1 MAFNLDRCDSDVEED
16 YIDMEVTSFTNL
28 VRKTLNN
35 NPREFEF
42 QMSHLCALEID
53 TTTSPADELFYK
65 GKLLPLHLPPRL
77 QMVQKLLEDYTFDD
91 EFYST
96 PLATGTLPTP
106 VTSNTPFESCTVSPA
121 ESCHV
126 SKELNP
132 EDYFLN
138 YSDSVEQEE
147 EEEDDDDEKKKSWTR
162 KLRLIK
168 QSSLGTKIKASRA
181 YLRSFF
187 GKTSCSDESSCASSA
202 ARVADESSVLR
213 YSRVKPFGQTKTER
227 PKKQSS
233 GSVSGSH
240 RRSFSVSMRRQ
251 PAKCSNNKSSNSL
264 GFRPLQFL
272 KRSTSS
278 SSEIENS
285 IQGAILHCKQSQQQK
300 QKQYSVNDV
309 GFCTLTASRMAARDD
324 QERAQMF
331 RGY

>member
-1 MAFNLDRCDSDVEED
+1 MAINQERCDSDVEED

-28 VRKTLNN
+28 VRETLNN
-35 NPREFEF
+35 NNYPREFEF
-42 QMSHLCALEID
+42 QMSHICPLEID
-53 TTTSPADELFYK
+53 KTTSPADELFYK

-77 QMVQKLLEDYTFDD
+77 QMVQKILEDYTFDD

-96 PLATGTLPTP
+96 PLATGTVTTP
-106 VTSNTPFESCTVSPA
+106 ATSNTPFESCTVSPA

-132 EDYFLN
+132 EDYFLE
-138 YSDSVEQEE
+138 YSDSVEQ
-147 EEEDDDDEKKKSWTR
+147 KKSWGK

-168 QSSLGTKIKASRA
+168 QLSFGTKIKASRA

-187 GKTSCSDESSCASSA
+187 GKSSCSDES
-202 ARVADESSVLR
+202 RVADEGSILR
-213 YSRVKPFGQTKTER
+213 YSRVQPPFGQIKTER
-227 PKKQSS
+227 PKKQSN
-233 GSVSGSH
+233 GSACGSH

-251 PAKCSNNKSSNSL
+251 PVKSSNNKSSTSL

-300 QKQYSVNDV
+300 QKQYGVNEV
-309 GFCTLTASRMAARDD
+309 GFCSLSASKIAATDD

-331 RGY
+331 RG

>member
-1 MAFNLDRCDSDVEED
+1 MAAYLERCESDVEEE
-16 YIDMEVTSFTNL
+16 YIDMEVNSFTNL
-28 VRKTLNN
+28 IRKTLNNN

-42 QMSHLCALEID
+42 QMSHICPLGTD
-53 TTTSPADELFYK
+53 KTTSPADELFYK

-77 QMVQKLLEDYTFDD
+77 QMVQKLLEDYKFDD

-96 PLATGTLPTP
+96 PLATGTATTP

-121 ESCHV
+121 ESCQV

-132 EDYFLN
+132 EDYFLD
-138 YSDSVEQEE
+138 YSDSLE
-147 EEEDDDDEKKKSWTR
+147 EEEDERKKSWTK

-168 QSSLGTKIKASRA
+168 QLSFGTKIKASRA

-202 ARVADESSVLR
+202 ARVADEGSVLR
-213 YSRVKPFGQTKTER
+213 YSRVQPFGQTKTER
-227 PKKQSS
+227 PKKQSN
-233 GSVSGSH
+233 GSVSRSH

-251 PAKCSNNKSSNSL
+251 PAKSSNNKSSNSL

-285 IQGAILHCKQSQQQK
+285 IQGAILHCKQSQSMQQK
-300 QKQYSVNDV
+300 QKQFSVNEV
-309 GFCTLTASRMAARDD
+309 GFCSLSGSRIAARDD

-331 RGY
+331 RG

>member
-1 MAFNLDRCDSDVEED
+1 MAANLEWCDSDVEED

-28 VRKTLNN
+28 VRKALNNNTNNN

-42 QMSHLCALEID
+42 QMSHICPLEID
-53 TTTSPADELFYK
+53 KTSSPADELFYK

-77 QMVQKLLEDYTFDD
+77 QMVQKLLEDYTFDE

-96 PLATGTLPTP
+96 PLATGTVNTP

-121 ESCHV
+121 DSCQV
-126 SKELNP
+126 SRELNP
-132 EDYFLN
+132 KDYFLE
-138 YSDSVEQEE
+138 YSSSLE
-147 EEEDDDDEKKKSWTR
+147 DDEKKKSWGK
-162 KLRLIK
+162 KLRMVKHL
-168 QSSLGTKIKASRA
+168 SFGTKIKASRA

-187 GKTSCSDESSCASSA
+187 GKSSCSDES
-202 ARVADESSVLR
+202 RVADEGSMLR
-213 YSRVKPFGQTKTER
+213 CSRAEK
-227 PKKQSS
+227 PKKQSN
-233 GSVSGSH
+233 GSVPRSH

-251 PAKCSNNKSSNSL
+251 PAKSLNNKSSTNL

-278 SSEIENS
+278 NSEVENS

-300 QKQYSVNDV
+300 QYSVNEV
-309 GFCTLTASRMAARDD
+309 GFCSLSASKIAGAYD

-331 RGY
+331 RG

>member
-1 MAFNLDRCDSDVEED
+1 MTSNLERCDSDVEED

-35 NPREFEF
+35 NNNPREFEF
-42 QMSHLCALEID
+42 QMSHLCPLEID
-53 TTTSPADELFYK
+53 KTTSPADELFYK

-96 PLATGTLPTP
+96 PLATGTVTTP
-106 VTSNTPFESCTVSPA
+106 ATNNTPFESCTVSPA
-121 ESCHV
+121 ESCQV

-132 EDYFLN
+132 EDYSHE
-138 YSDSVEQEE
+138 YSDSMEE
-147 EEEDDDDEKKKSWTR
+147 EKKSWSK

-168 QSSLGTKIKASRA
+168 QSSFGTKIKASRA

-187 GKTSCSDESSCASSA
+187 GKTSCSDES
-202 ARVADESSVLR
+202 RVADEGSILR
-213 YSRVKPFGQTKTER
+213 YSRVQPPFGQIKTER
-227 PKKQSS
+227 PKKQSN
-233 GSVSGSH
+233 GSVSGSRH

-251 PAKCSNNKSSNSL
+251 PVKSSNNKSSSSSL

-272 KRSTSS
+272 KRSTSSSS

-285 IQGAILHCKQSQQQK
+285 IQGAILHCKQSLQQK
-300 QKQYSVNDV
+300 QKQFSVSEV
-309 GFCTLTASRMAARDD
+309 GFCSLSASRIAATDD
-324 QERAQMF
+324 QERAQLF
-331 RGY
+331 RG

>member
-1 MAFNLDRCDSDVEED
+1 
-16 YIDMEVTSFTNL
+16 MEVTSFTNL

-35 NPREFEF
+35 NKNPGEFEF
-42 QMSHLCALEID
+42 QMSHLCPLEID
-53 TTTSPADELFYK
+53 KTTSPADELFYK

-96 PLATGTLPTP
+96 PLATGTVTTP
-106 VTSNTPFESCTVSPA
+106 VTNNTPFESCTVSPV
-121 ESCHV
+121 ESCQV
-126 SKELNP
+126 SQELKP
-132 EDYFLN
+132 EDYFLE
-138 YSDSVEQEE
+138 YSDSIEE
-147 EEEDDDDEKKKSWTR
+147 EEEKKSWSK

-187 GKTSCSDESSCASSA
+187 GKTSCSDES
-202 ARVADESSVLR
+202 RVADEGSILR
-213 YSRVKPFGQTKTER
+213 YSRVQPPFGQIKTER
-227 PKKQSS
+227 PKKQSN
-233 GSVSGSH
+233 GSVSGNH
-240 RRSFSVSMRRQ
+240 RRSFSVSVRRQ
-251 PAKCSNNKSSNSL
+251 AVKCSNNKSSTGSL

-300 QKQYSVNDV
+300 QKQYSVSEV
-309 GFCTLTASRMAARDD
+309 GFCSLSASTIAAMDD
-324 QERAQMF
+324 QERAQFF
-331 RGY
+331 RG

>member
-1 MAFNLDRCDSDVEED
+1 
-16 YIDMEVTSFTNL
+16 
-28 VRKTLNN
+28 
-35 NPREFEF
+35 
-42 QMSHLCALEID
+42 
-53 TTTSPADELFYK
+53 
-65 GKLLPLHLPPRL
+65 
-77 QMVQKLLEDYTFDD
+77 MVQKILEDYTFDD

-96 PLATGTLPTP
+96 PLATGTVTTP

-121 ESCHV
+121 ESCQV

-132 EDYFLN
+132 EDYFLE
-138 YSDSVEQEE
+138 YSDSLEE
-147 EEEDDDDEKKKSWTR
+147 DDEKKKSWTT
-162 KLRLIK
+162 KLRLMK

-202 ARVADESSVLR
+202 ARVADEDSVLR
-213 YSRVKPFGQTKTER
+213 YSRVKPFGQIKTER
-227 PKKQSS
+227 PKKQSN

-251 PAKCSNNKSSNSL
+251 AAKSSNNKSSNSL

-300 QKQYSVNDV
+300 QKQKQYSTVNEV
-309 GFCTLTASRMAARDD
+309 GFCSLSASRIAARDD
-324 QERAQMF
+324 QEWAQMF
-331 RGY
+331 RG

>member
-1 MAFNLDRCDSDVEED
+1 MAAYLERCDSVEED

-28 VRKTLNN
+28 VRKTLSNN
-35 NPREFEF
+35 YPREFEF
-42 QMSHLCALEID
+42 QMSHLCPLEID
-53 TTTSPADELFYK
+53 KTTSPADELFYK

-77 QMVQKLLEDYTFDD
+77 QMVQKILEDYTFDD

-96 PLATGTLPTP
+96 PLATGTVTTP

-121 ESCHV
+121 ESCQV

-132 EDYFLN
+132 EDYFLE
-138 YSDSVEQEE
+138 YSDSLEE
-147 EEEDDDDEKKKSWTR
+147 DDEKKKSWTT
-162 KLRLIK
+162 KLRLMK

-202 ARVADESSVLR
+202 ARVADEDSVLR
-213 YSRVKPFGQTKTER
+213 YSRVKPFGQIKTER
-227 PKKQSS
+227 PKKQSN

-251 PAKCSNNKSSNSL
+251 AAKSSNNKSSNSL

-300 QKQYSVNDV
+300 QKQKQYTTVNEV
-309 GFCTLTASRMAARDD
+309 GFCSLSASRIAARDD

-331 RGY
+331 RG

>member
-1 MAFNLDRCDSDVEED
+1 MAANLEWFDSDVEED

-28 VRKTLNN
+28 VRKALNNSNNN

-42 QMSHLCALEID
+42 QMSHLCPLDID
-53 TTTSPADELFYK
+53 KTTSPADELFYK

-77 QMVQKLLEDYTFDD
+77 QMVQKLLEEYTFDQ

-96 PLATGTLPTP
+96 PLATGTVTTP
-106 VTSNTPFESCTVSPA
+106 VTSNTPFESCTVSPVD
-121 ESCHV
+121 SCQV
-126 SKELNP
+126 SQELNP
-132 EDYFLN
+132 KDYFLGSLEN
-138 YSDSVEQEE
+138 
-147 EEEDDDDEKKKSWTR
+147 DEKKKSWGK

-168 QSSLGTKIKASRA
+168 HLSFGTKIKASRA

-187 GKTSCSDESSCASSA
+187 GKSSCSDES
-202 ARVADESSVLR
+202 RVADEGSMLR
-213 YSRVKPFGQTKTER
+213 YSRAER
-227 PKKQSS
+227 PKKQSN
-233 GSVSGSH
+233 GSVPGSH
-240 RRSFSVSMRRQ
+240 RRSFSVSMRSQ
-251 PAKCSNNKSSNSL
+251 HVKSSNSKSSTSL

-300 QKQYSVNDV
+300 PKQYSVNEV
-309 GFCTLTASRMAARDD
+309 GFYSLSASKYSVAGD

-331 RGY
+331 RG

>member
-1 MAFNLDRCDSDVEED
+1 MAAYLERCDSVEED

-28 VRKTLNN
+28 VRKTLSNN
-35 NPREFEF
+35 YPREFEF
-42 QMSHLCALEID
+42 QMSHLCSLEID
-53 TTTSPADELFYK
+53 KTTSPADELFYK

-77 QMVQKLLEDYTFDD
+77 QMVQKILEDYTFDD

-96 PLATGTLPTP
+96 PLATGTVTTP

-121 ESCHV
+121 ESCQV

-132 EDYFLN
+132 EDYFLE
-138 YSDSVEQEE
+138 YSDSLEE
-147 EEEDDDDEKKKSWTR
+147 DDEKKKSWTT
-162 KLRLIK
+162 KLRLMK

-202 ARVADESSVLR
+202 ARVADEDSVLR
-213 YSRVKPFGQTKTER
+213 YSRVKPFGQIKTER
-227 PKKQSS
+227 PKKQSN

-251 PAKCSNNKSSNSL
+251 AAKSSNNKSSNSL

-300 QKQYSVNDV
+300 QKQKQYSTVNEV
-309 GFCTLTASRMAARDD
+309 GFCSLSASRIAARDD

-331 RGY
+331 RG

>member
-1 MAFNLDRCDSDVEED
+1 MAANLERCDSDVEED
-16 YIDMEVTSFTNL
+16 YIDMEVTSFANL
-28 VRKTLNN
+28 VRKTLINNNN

-42 QMSHLCALEID
+42 QMSHLCPLEID

-96 PLATGTLPTP
+96 PLATGTVTTP
-106 VTSNTPFESCTVSPA
+106 VTSNTPFESCTASPA
-121 ESCHV
+121 ESCQV
-126 SKELNP
+126 SRELNP
-132 EDYFLN
+132 ADYFLE
-138 YSDSVEQEE
+138 YSDSLE
-147 EEEDDDDEKKKSWTR
+147 DDEKKKSWGK

-168 QSSLGTKIKASRA
+168 HLSFGTKIKASRA

-187 GKTSCSDESSCASSA
+187 GKSSCSDES
-202 ARVADESSVLR
+202 RVADEGSILR
-213 YSRVKPFGQTKTER
+213 YSRVQAPFGEIKTER
-227 PKKQSS
+227 PKKQSNS
-233 GSVSGSH
+233 SICRSH

-251 PAKCSNNKSSNSL
+251 PAKISNNKSSTGL

-272 KRSTSS
+272 KSS

-300 QKQYSVNDV
+300 QKQYTVNEV
-309 GFCTLTASRMAARDD
+309 GFCSLSASKIAATDD
-324 QERAQMF
+324 QERAQLF
-331 RGY
+331 RG

>member
-1 MAFNLDRCDSDVEED
+1 MAAYLERCDSVEED

-28 VRKTLNN
+28 VRQTLNN
-35 NPREFEF
+35 NYPREFEF
-42 QMSHLCALEID
+42 QMSHLCPLEID
-53 TTTSPADELFYK
+53 KTTSPADELFYK

-77 QMVQKLLEDYTFDD
+77 QMVQKILEDYTFDD

-96 PLATGTLPTP
+96 PLATGTVTTP

-121 ESCHV
+121 ESCQV
-126 SKELNP
+126 SKELNA
-132 EDYFLN
+132 EDYFLE
-138 YSDSVEQEE
+138 YPDTLEE
-147 EEEDDDDEKKKSWTR
+147 EDEKKKPWTT
-162 KLRLIK
+162 KLRLMK

-202 ARVADESSVLR
+202 ARVADEDSVLR
-213 YSRVKPFGQTKTER
+213 YSRVKPFGQIKTER
-227 PKKQSS
+227 PKKQSNS
-233 GSVSGSH
+233 SVSGSN

-251 PAKCSNNKSSNSL
+251 AAKSSNNKSSNSL

-300 QKQYSVNDV
+300 QKQYSVNEV
-309 GFCTLTASRMAARDD
+309 GFCSLSASRIAARDD

-331 RGY
+331 RG

>member
-1 MAFNLDRCDSDVEED
+1 MAANLDRCDSDVEED

-28 VRKTLNN
+28 VRKTLNNNN

-77 QMVQKLLEDYTFDD
+77 QMVQKLLEDYTFDE

-96 PLATGTLPTP
+96 PLATGTVPTP

-121 ESCHV
+121 ESCQV

-132 EDYFLN
+132 EGYFLN
-138 YSDSVEQEE
+138 YSNSVVE
-147 EEEDDDDEKKKSWTR
+147 EEEDEDEKKKSWTT

-202 ARVADESSVLR
+202 ARVADEDSFLR

-227 PKKQSS
+227 PKKQSNC
-233 GSVSGSH
+233 SVSGSH

-251 PAKCSNNKSSNSL
+251 PAKSSNNKSSNSL

-300 QKQYSVNDV
+300 QKQYSVNEV
-309 GFCTLTASRMAARDD
+309 GFCTLSASRIAARDD
-324 QERAQMF
+324 QERAHMF
-331 RGY
+331 RG

>member
-1 MAFNLDRCDSDVEED
+1 MAAYLERCDSVEED

-28 VRKTLNN
+28 VRKTLSNN
-35 NPREFEF
+35 YPREFEF
-42 QMSHLCALEID
+42 QMSHLCPLEID
-53 TTTSPADELFYK
+53 KTTSPADELFYK

-77 QMVQKLLEDYTFDD
+77 QMVQKILEDYTFDD

-96 PLATGTLPTP
+96 PLATGTVTTP

-121 ESCHV
+121 ESCQV

-132 EDYFLN
+132 EDYFLE
-138 YSDSVEQEE
+138 YSDSLEE
-147 EEEDDDDEKKKSWTR
+147 DDEKKKSWTT
-162 KLRLIK
+162 KLRLMK

-202 ARVADESSVLR
+202 ARVADEDSVLR
-213 YSRVKPFGQTKTER
+213 YSRVKPFGQIKTER
-227 PKKQSS
+227 PKKQSN

-251 PAKCSNNKSSNSL
+251 AAKSSNNKSSNSL

-300 QKQYSVNDV
+300 QKQKQYSTVNEV
-309 GFCTLTASRMAARDD
+309 GFCSLSASRIAARDD

-331 RGY
+331 RG